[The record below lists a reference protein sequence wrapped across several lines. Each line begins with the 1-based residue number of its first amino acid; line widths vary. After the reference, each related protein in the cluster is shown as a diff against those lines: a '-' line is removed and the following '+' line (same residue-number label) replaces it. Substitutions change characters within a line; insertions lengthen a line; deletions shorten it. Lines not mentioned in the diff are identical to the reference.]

1 MPLYPKLAN
10 FYFFLIYS
18 RSVCD
23 ERPKGPNE
31 KRTRNLKLVFP
42 ISREEGEIWILFLIL
57 RFQLS
62 KREGEGNFFVWSS
75 DLERESEKKSLFSIS
90 DREVRN
96 AVLQFLWRER
106 KIIQQALHFRNKKE
120 KWKLFSQV
128 WKGETD
134 FESSSSRFPE
144 RVHSPI
150 GCICLSVFSCPGSSI
165 PTPRKDNCQEPVYN
179 YQGPVDNR

>member
-1 MPLYPKLAN
+1 MWREAK
-10 FYFFLIYS
+10 
-18 RSVCD
+18 RSKR
-23 ERPKGPNE
+23 EENE
-31 KRTRNLKLVFP
+31 KFEISFSNFARRRRN
-42 ISREEGEIWILFLIL
+42 WILFLIL

-75 DLERESEKKSLFSIS
+75 DLERESEKKSLFSRS
-90 DREVRN
+90 DREVWN

-134 FESSSSRFPE
+134 FESFSSRFPE
-144 RVHSPI
+144 GVHSPI
-150 GCICLSVFSCPGSSI
+150 GCICLSAFSCPGSSI
-165 PTPRKDNCQEPVYN
+165 PTPRKDNRQEPVDN
-179 YQGPVDNR
+179 YQEPVDNRHEPPPL